1 MMKKFNLYNR
11 LDLLAQ
17 DIQVEALAEA
27 EAKAEVQIKD
37 KSDQILV
44 KTIIK
49 VSLPQVITRVRH
61 KVEVY
66 FEDSLPGLEGNR
78 SPTKNNLLWLL

>member
-1 MMKKFNLYNR
+1 MMKMYNLYNK

-27 EAKAEVQIKD
+27 KAKAEVQIKD

-44 KTIIK
+44 IITK
-49 VSLPQVITRVRH
+49 INIFQPQVITRGRLE
-61 KVEVY
+61 VEV
-66 FEDSLPGLEGNR
+66 F
-78 SPTKNNLLWLL
+78 

>member
-1 MMKKFNLYNR
+1 MMKVFNLYIK

-27 EAKAEVQIKD
+27 EAMAEIQIKD

-44 KTIIK
+44 ITKIK
-49 VSLPQVITRVRH
+49 ISHPQVIT
-61 KVEVY
+61 
-66 FEDSLPGLEGNR
+66 
-78 SPTKNNLLWLL
+78 

>member
-1 MMKKFNLYNR
+1 MMKMCYLYNK

-27 EAKAEVQIKD
+27 EAKAKVQIKD

-44 KTIIK
+44 IITK
-49 VSLPQVITRVRH
+49 IKIFHPQVIT
-61 KVEVY
+61 
-66 FEDSLPGLEGNR
+66 
-78 SPTKNNLLWLL
+78 